1 MDCSTHLE
9 WSCDECNNRY
19 RLFGDMRAAV
29 AALTLHVQS
38 RADLGESSIAIVA
51 EKQLQEVLLGLKL
64 QPEVLHKKS
73 NKRATMQAHQRRLGA
88 TQRRGD
94 HSHRRRTRACRSLL
108 GYGAETG
115 PSRGP
120 QPPNKVRSS
129 HPTLRM
135 RALPQ
140 CAWATVLSAHTRS
153 SLVPI
158 AEAHPICTHT
168 HTVGRALRQIACGLG
183 NTKSG
188 IAIVRHDLWF
198 VILPSVVA
206 LVAQAAVQPLA
217 AILAAPP
224 SRVDRASPTRRLAAW
239 RVPLAHGRRAPLA
252 VHDVPSAHRHA
263 RASPERACH

>member
-1 MDCSTHLE
+1 
-9 WSCDECNNRY
+9 
-19 RLFGDMRAAV
+19 
-29 AALTLHVQS
+29 
-38 RADLGESSIAIVA
+38 
-51 EKQLQEVLLGLKL
+51 
-64 QPEVLHKKS
+64 
-73 NKRATMQAHQRRLGA
+73 MQAHQRRLGA
-88 TQRRGD
+88 TRRRGD

-135 RALPQ
+135 PAFPQ

-158 AEAHPICTHT
+158 EEHPICTHT

-198 VILPSVVA
+198 VIYRRSLHSLRRRLCNRSQLYLLHLHRESIGHLQLGDLPPGECRWLTAAEHRLLYTTCLPHTDMPEQAQSA
-206 LVAQAAVQPLA
+206 LVTDPCERPGAV
-217 AILAAPP
+217 
-224 SRVDRASPTRRLAAW
+224 
-239 RVPLAHGRRAPLA
+239 
-252 VHDVPSAHRHA
+252 RHT
-263 RASPERACH
+263 E